1 MPSLR
6 SRTPSPAIVR
16 ALSGISPLDVERE
29 RCRRSLAEFTRRSW
43 DILEPGREL
52 LWGPALDAICRHL
65 EAVTTGHIS
74 RLLINVPPGFAK
86 SLLTSVFWPMWE
98 WGPRGKPE
106 NRILSFSY
114 SDRLSIRD
122 NRRCRILAESEWYQ
136 QRWPLKIVSDQNQK
150 TLFENDR
157 RGWRMASSV
166 GGVATGARADRLIL
180 DDPHHVSDGESAAKL
195 ESARLFF
202 SEVLPTRL
210 NDPERTPIVVIM
222 QRVHERDISGEI
234 ISRELGYDH
243 LMLPME
249 YEPER
254 HCRTSIGFEDWRAQE
269 GELLFPARFPPEVIE
284 RDKKVMGSYAA
295 AAQFQQ
301 RPAPRGGGMLKTEHI
316 QIVNDWPRHGRV
328 VRVWDFAGTEKK
340 QGNDPDYTVGVF
352 MTLFDGRVW
361 IVDIVRGRWEAAG
374 VESVTKQTAMRD
386 GQETPILL
394 KEEPGSSGK
403 AVSAHYQRRVLLGY
417 AVRAKPD
424 TGSKVLRAQPLAA
437 AIEAGNVSI
446 VRGAWN
452 DAFLDEARVFPAG
465 AHDDQVDAAASA
477 FLELTQSGVALIAV

>member
-1 MPSLR
+1 
-6 SRTPSPAIVR
+6 
-16 ALSGISPLDVERE
+16 
-29 RCRRSLAEFTRRSW
+29 
-43 DILEPGREL
+43 
-52 LWGPALDAICRHL
+52 
-65 EAVTTGHIS
+65 
-74 RLLINVPPGFAK
+74 
-86 SLLTSVFWPMWE
+86 
-98 WGPRGKPE
+98 
-106 NRILSFSY
+106 
-114 SDRLSIRD
+114 
-122 NRRCRILAESEWYQ
+122 
-136 QRWPLKIVSDQNQK
+136 
-150 TLFENDR
+150 
-157 RGWRMASSV
+157 
-166 GGVATGARADRLIL
+166 
-180 DDPHHVSDGESAAKL
+180 
-195 ESARLFF
+195 
-202 SEVLPTRL
+202 
-210 NDPERTPIVVIM
+210 
-222 QRVHERDISGEI
+222 
-234 ISRELGYDH
+234 
-243 LMLPME
+243 
-249 YEPER
+249 
-254 HCRTSIGFEDWRAQE
+254 
-269 GELLFPARFPPEVIE
+269 
-284 RDKKVMGSYAA
+284 
-295 AAQFQQ
+295 
-301 RPAPRGGGMLKTEHI
+301 MLKTEHI